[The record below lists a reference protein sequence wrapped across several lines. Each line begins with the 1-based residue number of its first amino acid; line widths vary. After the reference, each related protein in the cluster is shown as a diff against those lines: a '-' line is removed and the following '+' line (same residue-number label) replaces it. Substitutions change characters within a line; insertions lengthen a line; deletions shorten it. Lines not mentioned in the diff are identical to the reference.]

1 MIEILLSGLIGA
13 LIATIVTIGYTE
25 YKENRDKKI
34 NIAREKLEK
43 VYGPL
48 VALKKKIDAA
58 SSSGYGF
65 LLPSNP
71 MEKELIE
78 KIIFHHYHLIDDELK
93 GDIFLILPEIN
104 RSDSDKLKLVQSRID
119 DKIKYYYEENKKVL
133 GLK

>member
-13 LIATIVTIGYTE
+13 LIATIITIGYTE
-25 YKENRDKKI
+25 YKDSRNKKVH
-34 NIAREKLEK
+34 IAREKLEK

-48 VALKKKIDAA
+48 VALKKKIDTA

-93 GDIFLILPEIN
+93 EDIFLILPEIN
-104 RSDSDKLKLVQSRID
+104 RSDSDKVKLVQSKID
-119 DKIKYYYEENKKVL
+119 DKIKYYYVKNKRIL